1 MITNDRVLLVVI
13 LTLLW
18 LSGFGQ
24 EKIYDYSFR
33 KHQPYFYA
41 AFALWAGS
49 RIHAW
54 ETPAEVLD
62 EFAEIDR
69 SRLWQLD
76 RKIVGLNSS
85 QADRLSDATL
95 YVSIAAPFILTLAS
109 KAARKE
115 SLSIVLMGLQGYFM
129 ESGLNQFCK
138 TLGER
143 PRPYI
148 YDRGRDVLD
157 QTISKNSTASFY
169 SGHTSSSAYFS
180 FFAAKVFQDL
190 NPQSKWNKFVWMAA
204 IALPATTGYLRVRA
218 GKHFPTDVITGFI
231 IGGGIGILTP
241 SVFQNKRIGVA
252 VFSNGLNLSLKL

>member
-1 MITNDRVLLVVI
+1 MIANDRVLLVVV

-24 EKIYDYSFR
+24 EKIYHYSFR
-33 KHQPYFYA
+33 KHQPYFYS

-49 RIHAW
+49 RINAW

-62 EFAEIDR
+62 EFAEIDV
-69 SRLWQLD
+69 SRLWHLD
-76 RKIVGLNSS
+76 RKTVGQNSRK
-85 QADRLSDATL
+85 ADRLSDATL
-95 YVSIAAPFILTLAS
+95 YLSIASPFVITLVS
-109 KAARKE
+109 KAARRE

-157 QTISKNSTASFY
+157 QTISKSSTASFY
-169 SGHTSSSAYFS
+169 SGHTSSTAYFS

-190 NPQSKWNKFVWMAA
+190 NPQSKWNKFIWMAA

-231 IGGGIGILTP
+231 IGGGIGLLTP
-241 SVFQNKRIGVA
+241 SMFHNQRIGIA
-252 VFSNGLNLSLKL
+252 VSSNGINLGLKL